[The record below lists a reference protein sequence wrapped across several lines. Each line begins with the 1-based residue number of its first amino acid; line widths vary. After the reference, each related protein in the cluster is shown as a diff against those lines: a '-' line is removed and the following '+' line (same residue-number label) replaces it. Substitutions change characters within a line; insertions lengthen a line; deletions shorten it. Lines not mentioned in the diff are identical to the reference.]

1 MTPSIAIITPNTLMA
16 MGLKGV
22 LEDMFP
28 DVDVLAFPSLQA
40 FYTDCNRPFVHFF
53 VADSIL
59 LANAGEFDSLKRET
73 IVLCE
78 SAGQAFADSGF
89 KTIDVTLPENNLISS
104 ILHLHENGHQHTQFE
119 SSHSQQLQFEK
130 LSGREREVLSLMVK
144 GFLNKEIADALN
156 ISVSTVI
163 FHRNNIC
170 RKFGTRSI
178 GRLTI
183 KAVLAGAV
191 DVNEI

>member
-22 LEDMFP
+22 LEDMSP
-28 DVDVLAFPSLQA
+28 NVDVLAFPSLRA

-59 LANAGEFDSLKRET
+59 
-73 IVLCE
+73 
-78 SAGQAFADSGF
+78 
-89 KTIDVTLPENNLISS
+89 
-104 ILHLHENGHQHTQFE
+104 HLHENGHQHTQLE
-119 SSHSQQLQFEK
+119 SSHSQHLQFEK

-183 KAVLAGAV
+183 KAVLAGAI